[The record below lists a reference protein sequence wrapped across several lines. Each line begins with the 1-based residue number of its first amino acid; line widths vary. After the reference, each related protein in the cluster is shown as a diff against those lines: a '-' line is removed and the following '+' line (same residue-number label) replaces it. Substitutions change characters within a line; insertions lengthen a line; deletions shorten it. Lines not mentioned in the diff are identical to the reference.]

1 MPTNELFP
9 VREMRT
15 LFALADRIV
24 PSDQQGLGH
33 LLGELAPGG
42 VLSGQRDTCQ
52 FFLTRLNEGAG
63 GDFAA
68 LSGEGQD
75 ELLTRLEADP
85 ETARPFRQIVEWI
98 TEGFYASPAGW
109 DWVGFRPVDRE
120 TR

>member
-9 VREMRT
+9 VPEMRT
-15 LFALADRIV
+15 LFAVADRIV
-24 PSDQQGLGH
+24 PSDQYGLGH

-42 VLSGQRDTCQ
+42 VLYGHRDACQ
-52 FFLTRLNEGAG
+52 SFLTRLNAESG

-68 LSGEGQD
+68 LSSDGQD
-75 ELLTRLEADP
+75 DLLKRMETIP
-85 ETARPFRQIVEWI
+85 ETAQPFRQIVEWV

-109 DWVGFRPVDRE
+109 DFVGFRPVDRE